1 MKGYIAIPPL
11 RDLPPGRLAQRRE
24 HLLFEITRE
33 RESRGALARV
43 WPTPWRRPRR
53 RRIVVLAAAALVVA
67 VGAAS
72 AIGGVRAFFLDR
84 GFIGLPPIGA
94 TPSTPESGELV
105 LRWSGSSE
113 THKRPHWR
121 GGFAAPYV
129 GAWVYADGRMIWW
142 RDRQLPE
149 GANELTSGYLEQR
162 LTPEGV
168 ELLRSEVVGLLEPS
182 RALLETVP
190 ADDDPRSGPFGGLV
204 LVVPHDYGSGGGAGA
219 GSVEVRDSDRFVRL
233 QWHAGITDDDPAF
246 EGTIATP
253 EQLSALRR
261 IDALLTDP
269 ASVLPVS
276 AWAVREV
283 RAYVPSH
290 YAVCIHSSPPKDASQ
305 LLSLLPAQ
313 AADVLRDKS
322 RTRLDGESFGNTR
335 EDERMRVLGRTV
347 TYCSKLAT
355 EEAREVADAVSGLE
369 RPSWAR
375 RYSLVYRVAEGAH
388 DWEATT
394 ISFDPYFPDGQ
405 FQLWGGGR

>member
-1 MKGYIAIPPL
+1 MKGDLSIPPL

-33 RESRGALARV
+33 RASRGALARL
-43 WPTPWRRPRR
+43 WPTRRRTPGR
-53 RRIVVLAAAALVVA
+53 RRIVVFAAAALVA
-67 VGAAS
+67 VVGTAS
-72 AIGGVRAFFLDR
+72 AFSTVREFILDR
-84 GFIGLPPIGA
+84 GFIGLAPEGA
-94 TPSTPESGELV
+94 TPSAPESGELV
-105 LRWSGSSE
+105 LHWGGGSE

-142 RDRQLPE
+142 RDGQVPE

-162 LTPEGV
+162 LTPDGV
-168 ELLRSEVVGLLEPS
+168 ELLRSKVVGLLDRS

-190 ADDDPRSGPFGGLV
+190 ADDDPRPGPFGGLF
-204 LVVPHDYGSGGGAGA
+204 LFVPQDYGSGGGSAS
-219 GSVEVRDSDRFVRL
+219 GSVEVRDGDRFVRL
-233 QWHAGITDDDPAF
+233 QWAAVSTKGSPNF

-253 EQLSALRR
+253 EQLAALRR
-261 IDALLTDP
+261 VDALLTDP
-269 ASVLPVS
+269 TSVLPSS

-290 YAVCIHSSPPKDASQ
+290 YAVCIDTSPPRDASH
-305 LLSLLPAQ
+305 LLSLLPAR

-322 RTRLDGESFGNTR
+322 RTRLDGEVFGNTR
-335 EDERMRVLGRTV
+335 EDERMRVLGRSV
-347 TYCSKLAT
+347 TYCSKLTT
-355 EEAREVADAVSGLE
+355 EEAREVANAVSGLE

-375 RYSLVYRVAEGAH
+375 PYTLVYRVAEGVN
-388 DWEATT
+388 DWDITN

-405 FQLWGGGR
+405 FQLRGGGR